1 MAMLTDHDTLTLI
14 DDLQQRYVSALDN
27 LDMQGWLATFSGQ
40 GQYRLT
46 TLENEKHHLPLSL
59 MLDDC
64 YARLLDRV
72 KFVDEVWGRT
82 VEAYQ
87 PRHFVQRGISAT
99 NAGGEYQVHS
109 NFSVYYTNKEGH
121 TSLLVVGRYQDLIV
135 REGGGLKFKAKT
147 GVMDTAVPPRYIIYP
162 I

>member
-27 LDMQGWLATFSGQ
+27 LNMQGWLSTFAQ
-40 GQYRLT
+40 DGQYRLT
-46 TLENEKHHLPLSL
+46 TLENEKHNLPLSL
-59 MLDDC
+59 MMDDC
-64 YARLLDRV
+64 HARLLDRV

-99 NAGGEYQVHS
+99 NEDGEYEVHS

-121 TSLLVVGRYQDLIV
+121 TNLLVVGRYRDLIV
-135 REGGGLKFKAKT
+135 REGDGLKFKAKT